1 VSSVTWLPFG
11 PAREITYPHRTQ
23 TRRYDLNYAIDA
35 IYATGG
41 LTLDFAVDVLGNPTA
56 VATSL
61 GGPPARTYTYDAL
74 NRLRAALHAGQP
86 VEQFTHD
93 LTVNRLKKSG
103 SPRSPV
109 VSYDYEPT
117 SHRLIAVDGFARQYD
132 AAGNQINGFL
142 PGVQSF
148 IAYGDH
154 NRPIGWTIPRQGQG
168 LCRHNAR
175 GERVYMRTPDDTAR
189 EIEQFVTHAETGQR
203 LETRRGAATQT
214 LVWLED
220 LPVGVIDG
228 GVVHAIESDHLGTPR
243 LAARLDTGATTW
255 TWDFTGSSF
264 GDHAPRETGLVLDLR
279 YPGQHYDRH
288 TGWHYNYFRDYDPTT
303 GRYIESD
310 PIGLAGGI
318 NTFAYVDSSP
328 MFAADSF
335 GLAPQVQGWWI
346 TPPRFNLV
354 RVGLDGLQLV
364 PVHWSWWGY
373 LAFLRVYGHAD
384 GFVNI
389 DVGCRAEREDDCGQ
403 RSQREWEIHSRINIR
418 YSGYFDWGPNIYATL
433 IGMRAGFVGALGANA
448 ALGGAAALQAEYQ
461 MLQGANEKAGPVIRQ
476 LLQNGPTAM
485 CLLHANA
492 Q

>member
-288 TGWHYNYFRDYDPTT
+288 TGWHYNYFRDYEPGT
-303 GRYIESD
+303 GRYVQSD
-310 PIGLAGGI
+310 PIGLGGGVSTYGYALQNPWRFVDPTGEQAQLALCFGGPVPCALAAGSMVACGI
-318 NTFAYVDSSP
+318 AVLQSRRFPQLDGVPEPPDPSTWQCENPVCESP
-328 MFAADSF
+328 KPSPPERDECVLMYAKLVAKCR
-335 GLAPQVQGWWI
+335 GLA
-346 TPPRFNLV
+346 
-354 RVGLDGLQLV
+354 
-364 PVHWSWWGY
+364 
-373 LAFLRVYGHAD
+373 LARWTA
-384 GFVNI
+384 
-389 DVGCRAEREDDCGQ
+389 CQ
-403 RSQREWEIHSRINIR
+403 
-418 YSGYFDWGPNIYATL
+418 
-433 IGMRAGFVGALGANA
+433 
-448 ALGGAAALQAEYQ
+448 GAATAAF
-461 MLQGANEKAGPVIRQ
+461 MACVTIRAFS
-476 LLQNGPTAM
+476 L
-485 CLLHANA
+485 
-492 Q
+492 